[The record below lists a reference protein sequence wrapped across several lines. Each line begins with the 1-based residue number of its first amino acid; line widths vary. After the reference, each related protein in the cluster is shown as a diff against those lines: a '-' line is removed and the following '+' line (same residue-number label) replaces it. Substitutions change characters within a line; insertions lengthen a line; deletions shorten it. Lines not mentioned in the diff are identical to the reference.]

1 MQNPAQLWTG
11 AISNVFSIYVQF
23 NGINDILIFNFHSNV
38 KNTHKKQT
46 SKSNLTF

>member
-11 AISNVFSIYVQF
+11 AISNVFSIYVQS
-23 NGINDILIFNFHSNV
+23 NGINDILIFNFHLNV

>member
-11 AISNVFSIYVQF
+11 AISNIYVQF

-38 KNTHKKQT
+38 KNTHKKTDIQ
-46 SKSNLTF
+46 K